1 MVFQLGT
8 NNWQTQGSFA
18 PGSGIVHEAL
28 HITYNAMEGCSS
40 WSMWPSR
47 TQYSES
53 KTYEVFK
60 LDHDIPIC
68 ESVSPVSSYR
78 WHTMSEVD
86 FEAYRKRLGDAVYN
100 FMEKCEKETGQCFT
114 HALAHHCFLNPVVMK
129 DVLARRKAA
138 GKPDVPLGV
147 FVHGTALRMFVL
159 ELGKEN
165 PSEFPMRFYPFVQR
179 EAMFT
184 PDGPVHVVLP
194 LSVQQI
200 DAFQKVFPDFPANRI
215 VASPNGINTNVFKY
229 DPSANRS
236 EVLPSFTTVP
246 YEGSTEAPI
255 SIPGDLD
262 SVITFVGKFAPLKRL
277 DCLLMAATE
286 YEAWGRKQGKKV
298 ATIVCGTGP
307 LEDQKLYQDM
317 AREKGLA
324 HAYFLGHRT
333 HPEIARLFNVS
344 DLGVCPSQR
353 EAFGLIFLECMA
365 CRTPVIGAD
374 SGGPRDF
381 VSPDVGFLVP
391 EVGTLED
398 KEEFTAGLTA
408 AILKA
413 LEEDWKSSKGAACE
427 RLAVEKY
434 GLTKQCNHI
443 LDNMNKT
450 F

>member
-184 PDGPVHVVLP
+184 
-194 LSVQQI
+194 
-200 DAFQKVFPDFPANRI
+200 
-215 VASPNGINTNVFKY
+215 T
-229 DPSANRS
+229 
-236 EVLPSFTTVP
+236 
-246 YEGSTEAPI
+246 
-255 SIPGDLD
+255 
-262 SVITFVGKFAPLKRL
+262 
-277 DCLLMAATE
+277 
-286 YEAWGRKQGKKV
+286 
-298 ATIVCGTGP
+298 
-307 LEDQKLYQDM
+307 
-317 AREKGLA
+317 
-324 HAYFLGHRT
+324 
-333 HPEIARLFNVS
+333 
-344 DLGVCPSQR
+344 
-353 EAFGLIFLECMA
+353 
-365 CRTPVIGAD
+365 
-374 SGGPRDF
+374 
-381 VSPDVGFLVP
+381 
-391 EVGTLED
+391 
-398 KEEFTAGLTA
+398 
-408 AILKA
+408 
-413 LEEDWKSSKGAACE
+413 
-427 RLAVEKY
+427 
-434 GLTKQCNHI
+434 
-443 LDNMNKT
+443 
-450 F
+450 